1 MREDD
6 GTTLGERRLTS
17 GRETPIHT
25 TFEFRFCSDMRVAA
39 ALDRDKLLK
48 LLAMLGSDQEGEVL
62 AAARRINAMLREA
75 DRAWD
80 DLVSLPSGKSWLQAF
95 EFSTLYF
102 LELKRRITAERSAEN
117 WKAIARAR
125 EDELKRL
132 KTAPEPER
140 AQAVAR
146 RRVERV
152 TGHEVIDRLLAA
164 SELDAPRRAR
174 VEAIATW
181 FKKTQS
187 LTRAE
192 ETDLET
198 MLRQLETAERPA

>member
-1 MREDD
+1 
-6 GTTLGERRLTS
+6 
-17 GRETPIHT
+17 
-25 TFEFRFCSDMRVAA
+25 MRVAA

-48 LLAMLGSDQEGEVL
+48 LLALLGSDQEGEVL
-62 AAARRINAMLREA
+62 AAARRLDTMLRAA
-75 DRAWD
+75 DRSWD
-80 DLVSLPSGKSWLQAF
+80 DLVSVPTRKSWLQAF

-125 EDELKRL
+125 ENELRRL
-132 KTAPEPER
+132 KTAPPTEQE
-140 AQAVAR
+140 AAAAR
-146 RRVERV
+146 RRAPRV
-152 TGHEVIDRLLAA
+152 TGHALIDRLLAA
-164 SELDAPRRAR
+164 PELDPARRAR

-192 ETDLET
+192 EADLES
-198 MLRQLETAERPA
+198 LLHQIETGV

>member
-1 MREDD
+1 
-6 GTTLGERRLTS
+6 
-17 GRETPIHT
+17 
-25 TFEFRFCSDMRVAA
+25 MRVAA

>member
-1 MREDD
+1 
-6 GTTLGERRLTS
+6 
-17 GRETPIHT
+17 
-25 TFEFRFCSDMRVAA
+25 MRVAA

-48 LLAMLGSDQEGEVL
+48 LLALLGSDQDGEVL
-62 AAARRINAMLREA
+62 AAARRIDTMLRDA

-80 DLVSLPSGKSWLQAF
+80 DLLTLPTGKSWLQAF

-125 EDELKRL
+125 EDELRRVR
-132 KTAPEPER
+132 TAPPAEQE
-140 AQAVAR
+140 AAAAR
-146 RRVERV
+146 RRVARV
-152 TGHEVIDRLLAA
+152 TGHELIDRLLAA
-164 SELDAPRRAR
+164 PELDPPRRAR

-192 ETDLET
+192 EADLES
-198 MLRQLETAERPA
+198 MLRQIETAERPA

>member
-1 MREDD
+1 
-6 GTTLGERRLTS
+6 
-17 GRETPIHT
+17 
-25 TFEFRFCSDMRVAA
+25 MRVAA

-48 LLAMLGSDQEGEVL
+48 LLALLGSDQEGEVL
-62 AAARRINAMLREA
+62 AAARRIAAMLREA
-75 DRAWD
+75 DRSWD
-80 DLVSLPSGKSWLQAF
+80 DLVTVPVAKSWLQAF

-125 EDELKRL
+125 EDELRRL
-132 KTAPEPER
+132 KAAPEAER
-140 AQAVAR
+140 VAAAAR
-146 RRVERV
+146 RRVARV
-152 TGHEVIDRLLAA
+152 TGHELIDRLLAA
-164 SELDAPRRAR
+164 PELDPARRAR

-192 ETDLET
+192 EADLES
-198 MLRQLETAERPA
+198 MLRQIETGV

>member
-1 MREDD
+1 
-6 GTTLGERRLTS
+6 
-17 GRETPIHT
+17 
-25 TFEFRFCSDMRVAA
+25 MRVAA

-48 LLAMLGSDQEGEVL
+48 LLALLGSDQEGEVL
-62 AAARRINAMLREA
+62 AAARRIDAMLRES
-75 DRAWD
+75 DRSWD
-80 DLVSLPSGKSWLQAF
+80 DLLILPASKSWLQAF

-125 EDELKRL
+125 EDELRRL
-132 KTAPEPER
+132 KAAPEAER
-140 AQAVAR
+140 VEAAAR
-146 RRVERV
+146 RRVARV

-164 SELDAPRRAR
+164 PELDPTRRAR

-192 ETDLET
+192 EADLESL
-198 MLRQLETAERPA
+198 LRQIETAERPA